1 VFTQW
6 LIQSFFPIGQHK
18 PQVVALRKTTNAKPA
33 TSGMPVYRTMCGE
46 NRSGPVNNLKYN
58 VYEVRNGSDIGIFS
72 WMLGTFCGP
81 RTRYFQWRAWRYHLY
96 MTQESYWRKMRRL

>member
-1 VFTQW
+1 MFTQW

-96 MTQESYWRKMRRL
+96 MTQESY